1 MTVEYFEYLG
11 KKSSDFGLLIDADIS
26 FASPQVKG
34 EYVDVAGTDGELF
47 VGDGKLSNVKKSFP
61 VFLENPR
68 TQTVAT
74 DVSNWLKSSLKT
86 WNPLYFS
93 GDPNYMYEAIYTDEY
108 DIDANVESY
117 GKTVLTFTVKPTK
130 FLKSGLTA
138 ITAPSNLTNPTQRDA
153 KPIIIIKGT
162 GNITLKIGA
171 ETLTLKSVDG
181 GVVIDCLKQT
191 VTNLTGT
198 APAWDKVTSYPLPVI
213 KPGKQTVLTT
223 GTITELKITPRYEVI
238 V

>member
-26 FASPQVKG
+26 FSSPQVKG
-34 EYVDVAGTDGELF
+34 EYIDISGADGELF
-47 VGDGKLSNVKKSFP
+47 VTDGKLSNVKKSFP

-74 DVSNWLKSSLKT
+74 DLSNWLKSSLT
-86 WNPLYFS
+86 SWNQLSFS
-93 GDPNYMYEAIYTDEY
+93 GDPEYVYEAMFTEEY
-108 DIDANVESY
+108 EVSANIESY
-117 GKTVLTFTVKPTK
+117 GKTVLTFDVKPTK

-153 KPIIIIKGT
+153 KPIVSIKGT

-191 VTNLTGT
+191 VTNLAGT

-213 KPGKQTVLTT
+213 KPGNQAVLTT
-223 GTITELKITPRYEVI
+223 GTITEIKITPRYEVI